1 MTGLP
6 FTSDNPEEMA
16 VPTSSQECAL
26 GEEWPAQ
33 AYGGPAAPIFSEPGP
48 VFQVDLTKAAKT
60 EGREIDEIAPI
71 LIERHRQSLSEL
83 AGL

>member
-6 FTSDNPEEMA
+6 LTSENPEEMA
-16 VPTSSQECAL
+16 VPTSSQEPGL
-26 GEEWPAQ
+26 DQEWPAQ

-48 VFQVDLTKAAKT
+48 VFEVDLTEAAKT
-60 EGREIDEIAPI
+60 GVREINEIAPV